1 MDDLDKVPSFVAEP
15 HLRRAKEGVD
25 DWDKSAS
32 SVGNANPRRSTSSL
46 EDVVMELSV
55 RIRLGLAAAVL
66 AVVYYYLLIYLIGW
80 SPLLQWP
87 AWWIRA
93 FPTRQ
98 IAIVIWLVSVHT
110 LAVLSAAF
118 PVALAS
124 VVIARNRAALL
135 GAVAAVLATAWAIL
149 PSLSPTIW
157 PLIWNNHP
165 VYFITDQIKL
175 LVAVP
180 FLVWVIRRFEA
191 RPLTIGSSDRGSRLR

>member
-1 MDDLDKVPSFVAEP
+1 
-15 HLRRAKEGVD
+15 
-25 DWDKSAS
+25 
-32 SVGNANPRRSTSSL
+32 
-46 EDVVMELSV
+46 MELSA

-80 SPLLQWP
+80 SSLLQWP
-87 AWWIRA
+87 AWWFRA
-93 FPTRQ
+93 FPTRH
-98 IAIVIWLVSVHT
+98 IAVVIWLVSVHT

-124 VVIARNRAALL
+124 VVIGRSRAALL
-135 GAVAAVLATAWAIL
+135 GAVAGVLATVVAIF

-165 VYFITDQIKL
+165 VYFVTDQLKL

-180 FLVWVIRRFEA
+180 FLVWVIRRASSNNRLERSRVA
-191 RPLTIGSSDRGSRLR
+191 SSLSQGGSG